1 MVMEEVLG
9 GGEVGWLSGRCLEV
23 WEGKTV
29 DKKCDSHRRDVK
41 GIREVCQLTERCD
54 G

>member
-1 MVMEEVLG
+1 MVMEEVLR
-9 GGEVGWLSGRCLEV
+9 GGEVWWLSGSFFEV
-23 WEGKTV
+23 WEGETV
-29 DKKCDSHRRDVK
+29 DKKCDSHQRDVK

>member
-1 MVMEEVLG
+1 MERCNG
-9 GGEVGWLSGRCLEV
+9 YYGRCLEV

-29 DKKCDSHRRDVK
+29 GRKYDSHLRDVK
-41 GIREVCQLTERCD
+41 GIREVCQLTERFD